1 LKVPAGLCQL
11 SRVEN
16 EGDKRYVT
24 FDQESVIMYSIRI
37 PAMRIWGSF
46 RVYNGAGA
54 EDHAMDVK
62 IGKVTHYYDRI
73 GVAVLQLSGEL
84 KVGDKI
90 LILGRT
96 TDFTQ
101 IVDSMEINHQKVQ
114 SVGAG
119 AEVALKVAEPAHEN
133 DVVYRVV
140 ESA

>member
-1 LKVPAGLCQL
+1 
-11 SRVEN
+11 
-16 EGDKRYVT
+16 
-24 FDQESVIMYSIRI
+24 MYSIRI

>member
-1 LKVPAGLCQL
+1 LKVLAGLCQL

-101 IVDSMEINHQKVQ
+101 IVGSMEINHQKVQ